1 VLVVTRFVVEEAD
14 QPAFA
19 ERARAA
25 LEVLATR
32 TGYRDGRLARAID
45 DVRNWCLIVD
55 WETVGAYRRAL
66 SAFEVKVRA
75 TPLLAES
82 VDEPSAYEVLAAA
95 EPGGAVVATATD
107 HTTAA
112 DRASADEGHRPLR
125 SRS

>member
-25 LEVLATR
+25 LEVLAAR
-32 TGYRDGRLARAID
+32 PGYRDGRLARAVD

-55 WETVGAYRRAL
+55 WDTVGSYRRAL
-66 SAFEVKVRA
+66 SSYEVKVHA

-82 VDEPSAYEVLAAA
+82 LDEPSAYEVLASAG
-95 EPGGAVVATATD
+95 PGGAVE
-107 HTTAA
+107 TTSS
-112 DRASADEGHRPLR
+112 DRSEALNRPLP